1 MQIIFCK
8 KNPRNVEGMRLLSQ
22 IALKLGVLDDAE
34 FLLESA
40 LEFSP
45 NNSRI
50 RIAYIQVLRK
60 RQNYAGAL
68 HQAKV
73 LLEMD
78 KENPQFSQFSQSKQ
92 CSQEILKMLSLFLTR
107 F

>member
-1 MQIIFCK
+1 
-8 KNPRNVEGMRLLSQ
+8 MRLLSQ

-50 RIAYIQVLRK
+50 RIEYIQVLRK

-78 KENPQFSQFSQSKQ
+78 KENPQFQSVFAIEAMQ
-92 CSQEILKMLSLFLTR
+92 SGDF
-107 F
+107 